1 MSSPAINTIIK
12 MMESLPEDKQDKI
25 VEHLREYIQELQD
38 EQKWNNSFHKSQ
50 DKLIVAAKLAKQQIK
65 EGKTQ
70 PMDYNQLSLI
80 DTQEGTT
87 WHRAERQQ

>member
-1 MSSPAINTIIK
+1 MLSPAINTVIT

-50 DKLIVAAKLAKQQIK
+50 DKLIAAAKLAKQKIR
-65 EGKTQ
+65 EGKAQ
-70 PMDYNQLSLI
+70 PMDYTQL
-80 DTQEGTT
+80 
-87 WHRAERQQ
+87 